1 MASHAISRI
10 GAGLALAASAA
21 VASAADLEAGKTLYD
36 RHRCARCHAIN
47 DQGGKTGP
55 DLSHIGAVRDR
66 EWLIRFLKQPK
77 SVIADAKMMPVRAS
91 DAELAALADY
101 LTSLKP

>member
-1 MASHAISRI
+1 MKIHGIFRI
-10 GAGLALAASAA
+10 GGGLALVAWAA
-21 VASAADLEAGKTLYD
+21 VASAADLEAGKKLYD
-36 RHRCARCHAIN
+36 QLRCARCHAIN

-66 EWLIRFLKQPK
+66 KWLIQFLKQPK
-77 SVIADAKMMPVRAS
+77 SVIADAKMMAVRAS

-101 LTSLKP
+101 LASLKP